1 MPYQKSFLPLGE
13 TPFCLSDDE
22 SSKQATKISR
32 SAILRNSDLPKN
44 DVRRYDEKRNER
56 DLQLLRN
63 QKSLDFIFCRK
74 KCAKVDDIIDI
85 FGKWL
90 FDYANPGHFG
100 FEKINEVAIRILT
113 KVFRKGRGPIKED
126 YLFRFY
132 SLINDYLNKKEYLFI
147 DVCCKLFDSDLPGV
161 SLLYRKFIEK
171 LLIIEKEGIRMLDD
185 WGRNWGKG
193 LTKFLCGYLGRYKI
207 VMEYENLPAKDEY
220 KYMLN
225 NQINIVKKIF
235 RTFDKI
241 DNIKYLK
248 RTLWVATINSTM
260 NCKFAPLFLDVFKD
274 VSESN
279 AINSDRLRM
288 ILDLIVTVAEIYH
301 MKKQNSLLTE
311 DGVNDIEACVREY
324 IGNLIKLVRK
334 ADFKNK
340 ILIENVKEREGK
352 SIILIIQS
360 IYLWMTL
367 ITNNCLEVKQ
377 K

>member
-1 MPYQKSFLPLGE
+1 MPYQKSFLPFGE
-13 TPFCLSDDE
+13 PPFCLSDDE

-44 DVRRYDEKRNER
+44 DVRRYERNER

-63 QKSLDFIFCRK
+63 QKSLDFLFCRK
-74 KCAKVDDIIDI
+74 KCAKVDDILDI

-90 FDYANPGHFG
+90 FEYANPGYFG
-100 FEKINEVAIRILT
+100 LEKISEVAIRILT

-132 SLINDYLNKKEYLFI
+132 SLINEYLNKKEYLFI

-161 SLLYRKFIEK
+161 SLLYRRFIEK
-171 LLIIEKEGIRMLDD
+171 LLILEKEGGRSSED
-185 WGRNWGKG
+185 WGRNWGKS

-207 VMEYENLPAKDEY
+207 VMEYENIPIKEEY

-225 NQINIVKKIF
+225 SQINIVKKNL
-235 RTFDKI
+235 RSCDKI
-241 DNIKYLK
+241 DNIKYLR
-248 RTLWVATINSTM
+248 RTLWVAAINSTM
-260 NCKFAPLFLDVFKD
+260 NFKFAPLFLDIFKEIN
-274 VSESN
+274 ESN
-279 AINSDRLRM
+279 VINSDRLKM

-311 DGVNDIEACVREY
+311 DGVNDIEASVREY

-340 ILIENVKEREGK
+340 ILIENVKEKEGK

-367 ITNNCLEVKQ
+367 ITNNCLEVK
-377 K
+377 